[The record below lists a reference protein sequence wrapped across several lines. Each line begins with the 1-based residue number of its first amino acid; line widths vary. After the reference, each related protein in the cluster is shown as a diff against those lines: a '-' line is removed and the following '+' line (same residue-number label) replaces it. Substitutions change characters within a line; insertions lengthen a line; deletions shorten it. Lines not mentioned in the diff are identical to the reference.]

1 MPFLK
6 TMDPRLHGDDTEE
19 GGGWWQLGKAPT
31 QGFGGTVDR
40 FRIRSYPKAF
50 LKNTQG
56 GRMQKTTTVRFE
68 QDTLALLDQLAGTLG
83 RPRSW
88 IINDAVTRYL
98 EYEVWFI
105 DEVRKGLH
113 ASEAG
118 DLVTHDEVK
127 NAVRSL
133 GIAVD

>member
-1 MPFLK
+1 
-6 TMDPRLHGDDTEE
+6 
-19 GGGWWQLGKAPT
+19 
-31 QGFGGTVDR
+31 
-40 FRIRSYPKAF
+40 
-50 LKNTQG
+50 
-56 GRMQKTTTVRFE
+56 MQKTTTVRFE

-105 DEVRKGLH
+105 DEVRKGLN

>member
-1 MPFLK
+1 
-6 TMDPRLHGDDTEE
+6 
-19 GGGWWQLGKAPT
+19 
-31 QGFGGTVDR
+31 
-40 FRIRSYPKAF
+40 
-50 LKNTQG
+50 
-56 GRMQKTTTVRFE
+56 MQKTTTVRFE
-68 QDTLALLDQLAGTLG
+68 QDTLALLDQLADTLG

-98 EYEVWFI
+98 EYEIWFI

-113 ASEAG
+113 AAEAG
-118 DLVTHDEVK
+118 DLVPHDEVK